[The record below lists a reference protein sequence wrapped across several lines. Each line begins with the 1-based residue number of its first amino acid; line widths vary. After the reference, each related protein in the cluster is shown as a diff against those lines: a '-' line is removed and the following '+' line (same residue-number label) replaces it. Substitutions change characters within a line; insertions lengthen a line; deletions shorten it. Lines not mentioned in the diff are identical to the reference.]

1 MKRLFA
7 GLVFLA
13 SACASAP
20 PAEPPALV
28 QARAAVAAAQADPE
42 VAARAPSELDAARRS
57 LARAEA
63 LAAERGDAAEMTHQA
78 YLATQRSRIAR
89 ELAQAR
95 AHDADIARAGEERNR
110 VLADARSEEKYRAG
124 EAEAALARAQ
134 ASQEAQAAANRALA
148 AEVQRL
154 QQQVRELEARPTQ
167 RGWVI
172 TLGSDLL
179 FDSGRAKL
187 KPGGQRAIENVA
199 RIMRKEPERNIVI
212 EGFTDDR
219 GAKEVNRKLSEQRAQ
234 AVRAALVAQ
243 GVAPGRIAARGL
255 GESYPVASNASPA
268 GRQLN
273 RRVEILIGEHAGR
286 AATGAS
292 SR

>member
-1 MKRLFA
+1 MKRLVA
-7 GLVFLA
+7 SLVFLA

-42 VAARAPSELDAARRS
+42 VVARAPSELDAARRN

-63 LAAERGDAAEMTHQA
+63 LAAERGDAAEMIHQA
-78 YLATQRSRIAR
+78 YLAGQRSRIAR

-95 AHDADIARAGEERNR
+95 AHDAEVARAAEERNR
-110 VLADARSEEKYRAG
+110 VLADARSEEKYRAS

-179 FDSGRAKL
+179 FDSGRATL
-187 KPGGQRAIENVA
+187 KPGGQRAIENLA

-219 GAKEVNRKLSEQRAQ
+219 GAKDANRRLSEQRAQ

-243 GVAPGRIAARGL
+243 GVAPDRIVARGL